1 MAVNQKILAKIGN
14 FWTGFDSGGDATG
27 RSERQA
33 GLAEG
38 FALRLFA

>member
-1 MAVNQKILAKIGN
+1 MAVNQKILVKIGN
-14 FWTGFDSGGDATG
+14 FWRGFDSESATG

-33 GLAEG
+33 GLEER

>member
-1 MAVNQKILAKIGN
+1 MAVNQKISVKIGN
-14 FWTGFDSGGDATG
+14 FWRGFDFWGATG

-33 GLAEG
+33 GLAER